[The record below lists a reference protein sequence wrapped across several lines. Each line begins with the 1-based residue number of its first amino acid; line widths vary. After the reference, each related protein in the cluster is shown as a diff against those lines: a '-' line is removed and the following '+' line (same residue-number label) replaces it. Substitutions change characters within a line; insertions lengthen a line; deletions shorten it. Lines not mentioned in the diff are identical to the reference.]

1 MTDEEKFSFDLEG
14 YLVVKDVLTQD
25 EMKPLNAVADR
36 FASENGDPGTSTI
49 SRVSQWSPGF
59 QALMDH
65 HKIVPYLVEL
75 LGPKFRI
82 DHDYCI
88 FMKKGAERGGL
99 HGGET
104 DTEADHWY
112 NYRDG
117 VMRNGLTVVT
127 YFLSPAGPGDGGFA
141 CIPGSHK
148 SNFVDRLPRDVRKF
162 ERDAHYVVQPE
173 ATPATHS
180 SSRRPLS
187 TGRSHGRPITIAGP
201 CYTNT
206 APDTP
211 PGPRDTTTPVNTP
224 ASQISSGD
232 SWRLRRSGD
241 DRIPLRRETA
251 FTTHHRQT
259 DPTDDNSRSIR
270 SRVLRTRYQQE
281 IQQCPRTNP
290 VRCLSTENG
299 SNPTAP

>member
-14 YLVVKDVLTQD
+14 FLVVRNVLDAADLTQ
-25 EMKPLNAVADR
+25 LNKIADR
-36 FASENGDPGTSTI
+36 FASEDGDLVRGTSTI
-49 SRVSQWSPGF
+49 SRVSQWGPEF
-59 QALMDH
+59 QTLMDH
-65 HKIVPYLVEL
+65 DKIVPYLVEL

-112 NYRDG
+112 RYRDG

-148 SNFVDRLPRDVRKF
+148 SNFVDRLPRDVRRF

-173 ATPATHS
+173 ADAGDALIFTEALIHGTKPWTADHDRRALLYKYSPGHS
-180 SSRRPLS
+180 AWSQGYYDPREYADLTAQQQRLMAPPSVGRRP
-187 TGRSHGRPITIAGP
+187 
-201 CYTNT
+201 
-206 APDTP
+206 DTV
-211 PGPRDTTTPVNTP
+211 D
-224 ASQISSGD
+224 A
-232 SWRLRRSGD
+232 
-241 DRIPLRRETA
+241 
-251 FTTHHRQT
+251 
-259 DPTDDNSRSIR
+259 
-270 SRVLRTRYQQE
+270 
-281 IQQCPRTNP
+281 
-290 VRCLSTENG
+290 
-299 SNPTAP
+299 

>member
-14 YLVVKDVLTQD
+14 YLIVKDVLNGD
-25 EMKPLNAVADR
+25 EMKSLNAVADG

-49 SRVSQWSPGF
+49 GRVSQWGPEF

-65 HKIVPYLVEL
+65 RKIVPYLVEL

-88 FMKKGAERGGL
+88 FMKKGAARGGL

-112 NYRDG
+112 KYRDG

-127 YFLSPAGPGDGGFA
+127 YFLSPASAGDGGFA

-148 SNFVDRLPRDVRKF
+148 SNFVDRLPRDVRRF

-173 ATPATHS
+173 ADAGDALLFTEALIHGTKPWTADYDRRALLYKYSPGHS
-180 SSRRPLS
+180 AWSQGYYDPEEYPDLSDRQRRLMAPPSVGRRP
-187 TGRSHGRPITIAGP
+187 
-201 CYTNT
+201 
-206 APDTP
+206 DT
-211 PGPRDTTTPVNTP
+211 V
-224 ASQISSGD
+224 
-232 SWRLRRSGD
+232 
-241 DRIPLRRETA
+241 
-251 FTTHHRQT
+251 
-259 DPTDDNSRSIR
+259 
-270 SRVLRTRYQQE
+270 E
-281 IQQCPRTNP
+281 IQDT
-290 VRCLSTENG
+290 
-299 SNPTAP
+299 